1 MLIKEIEVE
10 SLSNHSYL
18 LVSQEAGLAAVIDP
32 ARDVDRYIQEAEALG
47 VRIVYTLD
55 THVHNDFLSGSRE
68 LASLTGAEVGA
79 PASAGLL
86 YPHRPLEEGDTL
98 TLGELQIGVLH
109 TPGHT
114 PEHTSYTV
122 TEPSEGKAPKAIFS
136 GGALMAGGAARV
148 DLLGERLAPFLARWL
163 YRTLSSKFLPLD
175 DELVVYPTHGGGS
188 FCSAFSPGGGT
199 GTTTIGQERLANP
212 LLKTG
217 GEDEFVE
224 LVLSDLSSYPI
235 YYKRMAA
242 INRKG
247 PPLLGELPRLV
258 ALTAQDVQRRLQGGV
273 LLVDMRDAPAFG
285 RAHVPGSYAVPFG
298 DSLATWVGWIVPWES
313 EMAFLS
319 EDPGHHEEAVRQL
332 IRIGYDNLAGYLEGG
347 IEAWEAAGYPVAS
360 VHSIT
365 ADELRP
371 KLQSENPPMFL
382 DVRQRAEWRA
392 GRVPGAINIELGE
405 LQEHLD
411 GLPRG
416 FPLVSACAS
425 GMRSTTAASI
435 LLRDGFTDVTML
447 TGGTNA
453 WRDKGYPIEQ
463 GAS

>member
-1 MLIKEIEVE
+1 MLIKEIPVE

-18 LVSQEAGLAAVIDP
+18 VVSQEAGVAAVIDP
-32 ARDVDRYIQEAEALG
+32 ARDVDRYIREAEALG
-47 VRIVYTLD
+47 VRIAYTLD
-55 THVHNDFLSGSRE
+55 THLHNDFLSGSRE

-86 YPHRPLEEGDTL
+86 YPHRPLQEGDTL
-98 TLGELQIGVLH
+98 TLGEIQIGVLH

-114 PEHTSYTV
+114 PEHCSYTV
-122 TEPSEGKAPKAIFS
+122 TDPSEGKAPKAIFT

-163 YRTLSSKFLPLD
+163 YRTLSSKFLPLA

-188 FCSAFSPGGGT
+188 FCSAFSPGGDT
-199 GTTTIGQERLANP
+199 SMTTIGQERLANP
-212 LLKTG
+212 LLKVD

-224 LVLSDLSSYPI
+224 LVLSDLSSYPV
-235 YYKRMAA
+235 YYKRMAS

-247 PPLLGELPRLV
+247 PPLLGGLPHLV
-258 ALTAQDVQRRLQGGV
+258 ALTAQDIHRRLQGGV
-273 LLVDMRDAPAFG
+273 LLVDMRDAAAFG
-285 RAHVPGSYAVPFG
+285 RAHVPGSYAVPFS
-298 DSLATWVGWIVPWES
+298 DSVATWVGWIVPWES

-319 EDPGHHEEAVRQL
+319 ADSDHHEEAVRQL
-332 IRIGYDNLAGYLEGG
+332 IRIGYDNLAGYLEEGV
-347 IEAWEAAGYPVAS
+347 EAWEAAGYPVGS
-360 VHSIT
+360 VPSIT

-371 KLQSENPPMFL
+371 RLQSEDSPMFL
-382 DVRQRAEWRA
+382 DVRQRAEWKA

-425 GMRSTTAASI
+425 GFRSTTAASI

-453 WRDKGYPIEQ
+453 WREKGYPVEQ